1 MIRYVDFVDE
11 PVSRRIAARIVT
23 DEPHRSR
30 GDKQAIDLLQMNPP
44 GHDSIRE
51 RLGNVYLSNRHV
63 DLVPRGPRNL
73 SQGARFVC
81 YRPHGPITDPMDEV
95 EIQSAVGTDQ
105 RRQSFGNSGP
115 VDRDDAMAVLVS
127 GAHDWEPRLRPA
139 RGDRRR

>member
-73 SQGARFVC
+73 SQGARFVG
-81 YRPHGPITDPMDEV
+81 YW
-95 EIQSAVGTDQ
+95 S
-105 RRQSFGNSGP
+105 RRTIAKP
-115 VDRDDAMAVLVS
+115 VDELETQLAICTD
-127 GAHDWEPRLRPA
+127 
-139 RGDRRR
+139 